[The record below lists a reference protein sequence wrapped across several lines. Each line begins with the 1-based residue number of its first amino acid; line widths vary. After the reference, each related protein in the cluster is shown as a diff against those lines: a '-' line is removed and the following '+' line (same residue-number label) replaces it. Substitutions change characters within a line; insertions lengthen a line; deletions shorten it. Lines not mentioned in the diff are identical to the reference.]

1 MPGEQKTKVFKS
13 QRLEFYMV
21 KNPGSALQIGPKKD
35 VVKVLP
41 QTGKRK
47 DLLRDAARKARL
59 PGKRLS
65 KTGNVYWETRKNRSD
80 LRAFGAEAKRTKTA
94 NI

>member
-1 MPGEQKTKVFKS
+1 MAKPYK
-13 QRLEFYMV
+13 
-21 KNPGSALQIGPKKD
+21 SALSIGPQKD
-35 VVKVLP
+35 IQKVLP

-47 DLLRDAARKARL
+47 DLLRDAARQARL

-65 KTGNVYWETRKNRSD
+65 KSGNVYWETRKNRSD
-80 LRAFGAEAKRTKTA
+80 LKFLGPEAKKKKRP